1 MILDQSIIVNNWGT
15 LDYHDPVPATKSL
28 VTKFVYVGFKKS
40 YYTKYRFDSSTELD
54 FAFILENDE
63 NVLKWLRPVP
73 NQFNIYWANGSKR
86 YEPDFIVETTDTIYM
101 CETKMEKEVDSD
113 DVQAKAKAA
122 CEFCS
127 RASEYTENNGSKPW
141 KYVIIPHTLVKRDY
155 TFGYVIAQT
164 KLNWNG

>member
-1 MILDQSIIVNNWGT
+1 
-15 LDYHDPVPATKSL
+15 
-28 VTKFVYVGFKKS
+28 
-40 YYTKYRFDSSTELD
+40 
-54 FAFILENDE
+54 
-63 NVLKWLRPVP
+63 
-73 NQFNIYWANGSKR
+73 
-86 YEPDFIVETTDTIYM
+86 M
-101 CETKMEKEVDSD
+101 CETKMEREVDSD

-127 RASEYTENNGSKPW
+127 RASEYTENNGGKPW